1 LRDHTITPD
10 DLALGPPRLKF
21 HSKDASSSKS
31 PSKPS
36 SKLHDA
42 DEDDSIEKKNREKEQ
57 RKRDEFYRGCIETLK
72 MERKDR
78 MTHSGLNKM
87 AETLNKLVGQTDIAK
102 WLLLKRLHE
111 ISARMTLVHLKP
123 GQSINLDEAS
133 MYIVLDG

>member
-1 LRDHTITPD
+1 
-10 DLALGPPRLKF
+10 
-21 HSKDASSSKS
+21 
-31 PSKPS
+31 
-36 SKLHDA
+36 
-42 DEDDSIEKKNREKEQ
+42 
-57 RKRDEFYRGCIETLK
+57 
-72 MERKDR
+72 